1 MKKAFLTLAVLC
13 TLGMFGACDDKD
25 YSELIICTWDVQ
37 TYRFLRVDYYQ
48 DTSWIRDDE
57 IYNVSDTNYIGF
69 DAAEFF
75 ADGIMRWH
83 LNEKYQ
89 AIYGNE
95 FPDHYMTLR
104 WSINDNILYI
114 ERGPDSLG
122 HVKWEYEIKEL
133 NDRNLVIELHERV
146 IENLNNYEYTES
158 YALKRRK

>member
-13 TLGMFGACDDKD
+13 TLGMFCACDDKD
-25 YSELIICTWDVQ
+25 YSELIIGTWDVQ
-37 TYRFLRVDYYQ
+37 TYRFLSVDYYQ
-48 DTSWIRDDE
+48 DTSWIFDDE

-83 LNEKYQ
+83 TNENYQ
-89 AIYGNE
+89 AFYGNE
-95 FPDHYMTLR
+95 SITLS
-104 WSINDNILYI
+104 WSINEAKLYT

-122 HVKWEYEIKEL
+122 YYKLEYEIKKL
-133 NDRNLVIELHERV
+133 SDRDLVIERHDRV
-146 IENLNNYEYTES
+146 IQDFNNYEYTES

>member
-1 MKKAFLTLAVLC
+1 MKKVFLTLAVLC
-13 TLGMFGACDDKD
+13 GIGMLCACDDKD
-25 YSELIICTWDVQ
+25 YSELIIGTWDVQ
-37 TYRFLRVDYYQ
+37 TYSFLHVDYYQ

-83 LNEKYQ
+83 TNEMYQ
-89 AIYGNE
+89 AFYGNE
-95 FPDHYMTLR
+95 SITLS

-114 ERGPDSLG
+114 ERGSDSLG
-122 HVKWEYEIKEL
+122 YVKWEYEIKEL
-133 NDRNLVIELHERV
+133 NDRNLVIELHDRV
-146 IENLNNYEYTES
+146 IQDFNNYEYTES

>member
-1 MKKAFLTLAVLC
+1 
-13 TLGMFGACDDKD
+13 
-25 YSELIICTWDVQ
+25 
-37 TYRFLRVDYYQ
+37 VDYYQ

-83 LNEKYQ
+83 TNENYQ
-89 AIYGNE
+89 AFYGNE
-95 FPDHYMTLR
+95 SITLS
-104 WSINDNILYI
+104 WSINEAKLYI

-122 HVKWEYEIKEL
+122 HVEWEYEIKEL
-133 NDRNLVIELHERV
+133 NDRNLVIERHDRV
-146 IENLNNYEYTES
+146 IQDFNNYEYSES